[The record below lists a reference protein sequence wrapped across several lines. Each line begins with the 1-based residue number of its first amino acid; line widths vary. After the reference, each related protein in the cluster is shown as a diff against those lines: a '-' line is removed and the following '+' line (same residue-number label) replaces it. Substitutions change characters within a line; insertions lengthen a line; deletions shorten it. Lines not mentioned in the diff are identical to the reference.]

1 MPDDRRRPGSI
12 APPAGVHPELFD
24 YLQGSFASLSGQ
36 MSTAVRISTQALELG
51 RENEAQ
57 IAQLRWHAFGSK
69 GPPPLASPPH
79 REATILGRVTGTE
92 HDVDAA
98 KAEQIIQAHEIA
110 VLKAE
115 VQAQSK
121 AMGLIVRTPDV
132 AGEQPAPPSKAERF
146 AVFITSRSGQSF
158 VLKVLT
164 LVCTILGLAASM
176 RASSSAKDTADKV
189 NGAPIVAPYGERR

>member
-1 MPDDRRRPGSI
+1 MATDHRRPGSI

-36 MSTAVRISTQALELG
+36 MSTAVTISRQALELG

-57 IAQLRWHAFGSK
+57 IAQLKWHAFGSN
-69 GPPPLASPPH
+69 GPPPLNAPPRH
-79 REATILGRVTGTE
+79 EATILGRVTGAE

-121 AMGLIVRTPDV
+121 AMGLIVRTPGV
-132 AGEQPAPPSKAERF
+132 AGEQPPPPPSKSERF

-164 LVCTILGLAASM
+164 LVVTILGLAASM

-189 NGAPIVAPYGERR
+189 NGAPIIAPHERR